1 MHHLHQ
7 LTHQYSLP
15 QSVQTPSNV
24 GSAFRAAPLPP
35 VPQTL
40 AQAQSQANNSAQ
52 SPEDSLR
59 TIERLVEHMGLLN
72 MERLRKLSES
82 KPISQAQ
89 VNKTDVELLN
99 ESIRVQSEQNQV
111 LRRVF
116 GELEKELR
124 SLTETRIELEIK
136 LDYLNT
142 AQINSSSSSSVVKK
156 GVQAKNSVPA
166 TPVSTTSNAS
176 TAQTVGS
183 QTPAGVCASGMNGT
197 PSIGNGSSTSK
208 III

>member
-1 MHHLHQ
+1 
-7 LTHQYSLP
+7 
-15 QSVQTPSNV
+15 
-24 GSAFRAAPLPP
+24 
-35 VPQTL
+35 
-40 AQAQSQANNSAQ
+40 
-52 SPEDSLR
+52 
-59 TIERLVEHMGLLN
+59 MGVLN

-82 KPISQAQ
+82 KPIGG
-89 VNKTDVELLN
+89 NRTDVEGLN

-142 AQINSSSSSSVVKK
+142 AQVNQSSSAVKK
-156 GVQAKNSVPA
+156 GAAKNAQPA
-166 TPVSTTSNAS
+166 TPVSATSSALT
-176 TAQTVGS
+176 TAQAVL
-183 QTPAGVCASGMNGT
+183 GMNGT
-197 PSIGNGSSTSK
+197 PSIGSGAAPSK